1 MSVTPD
7 AVERLPPHV
16 RPRTLPGGL
25 GKLPVYGLES
35 ARVGEKLTVRRDP
48 RNRLRHAFVEPATR
62 MQLDELQEALC
73 ATRDK
78 WEEVPP

>member
-7 AVERLPPHV
+7 AIERLPPHV
-16 RPRTLPGGL
+16 RPRSLPGGL
-25 GKLPVYGLES
+25 GKLPIYELES
-35 ARVGEKLTVRRDP
+35 ARVGQRLVVRRDP
-48 RNRLRHAFVEPATR
+48 ANRHRHALVEPATR

-73 ATRDK
+73 ATREA